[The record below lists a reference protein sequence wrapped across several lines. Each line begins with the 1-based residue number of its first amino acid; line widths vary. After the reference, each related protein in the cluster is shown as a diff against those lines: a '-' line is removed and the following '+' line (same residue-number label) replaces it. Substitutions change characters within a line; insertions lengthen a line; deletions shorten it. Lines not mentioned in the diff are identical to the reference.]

1 MSAEQPILS
10 PDGTMRW
17 DGQKW
22 VPYVGAT
29 AHAPGPVPGIPTAA
43 PAPATPNLNGPT
55 TSRSAQSLFG
65 LVLCLGAGA
74 VFVYF
79 SSLDESLL
87 FFMFPALLCGI
98 GAFLFGAR
106 LATQVQCNLCKANVP
121 KTARVCGGCGATL

>member
-22 VPYVGAT
+22 VPYAGAT
-29 AHAPGPVPGIPTAA
+29 SYATGPVPGA
-43 PAPATPNLNGPT
+43 PAVAPAAVPPHASGPT
-55 TSRSAQSLFG
+55 TSRSGQSLFG
-65 LVLCLGAGA
+65 LVLCLAAGA

-79 SSLDESLL
+79 SSLDEALS

-98 GAFLFGAR
+98 GAVLFGAR
-106 LATQVQCNLCKANVP
+106 LATQVQCNACKANVP
-121 KTARVCGGCGATL
+121 KTARVCGRCGAAL